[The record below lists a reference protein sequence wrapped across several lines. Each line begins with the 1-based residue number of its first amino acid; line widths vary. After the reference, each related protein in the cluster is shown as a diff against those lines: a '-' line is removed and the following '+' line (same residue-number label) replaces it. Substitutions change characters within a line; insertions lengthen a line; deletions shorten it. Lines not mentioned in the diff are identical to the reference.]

1 MPKFCGNCGSPLNAT
16 AIFCGGCGSRIPRDP
31 APAAFTPT
39 PVTTPDTAGYAPVP
53 AAFTPTPV
61 TTPDPAGYA
70 PVPAAF
76 TPTPVIT
83 PDPSGYAPVPAAFTP
98 TPVTTSDPSGYAPV
112 PAAFTPAPVTTPDPA
127 GYAPVPAAFTPAPV
141 PTPNPADYA
150 AVPAAFTPTPVTTPA
165 PVATPGP
172 AGYAP
177 VSAAP
182 APALGNAYP
191 AAPVKKSNTLLKV
204 VIAVILVLFMGATLV
219 LAGLWYAAQK
229 IKAKAHAVAAQ
240 VLSGAAAVPATRPSG
255 AGSPYQGRATSSA
268 NAPLSPPAASSF
280 PTWTPTA
287 SSGPLSGGPA
297 PLRVGMLVVTAIAD
311 ARGDY
316 ESLKQI
322 QSIDGSGTTLSYH
335 SEGPRPATGTQGAS
349 AATQAVSISRK
360 VLPQDLRSAHE
371 YAEVFGSTDPQ
382 SYPGTTAISAS
393 QDVLSE
399 LKQKGTTEFSFRPD
413 GLKGAI
419 GSLVSKFSA
428 LAGAAGAKDVG
439 GVSLDKFSKEQCSL
453 QREGNGLFAFPVLL
467 NAQPVTLPALRA
479 GCMTDDGPA
488 DFYILDQPDYPL
500 MLSWKLG
507 SGSQLQV
514 IKIAYP
520 PPPATRK
527 SEAKAA
533 PSAIEQQLKE
543 KKKVD
548 IYGIYFD
555 FASDR
560 LKPESTPVLEEIAGV
575 LKDNPDWKLT
585 VNGHTDN
592 VGGDVYNL
600 DLSKRRSAAVKQALV
615 TEYHVA
621 PERLATDGF
630 GASRPVDTNDTL
642 AGRARNRRVE
652 LTRE

>member
-1 MPKFCGNCGSPLNAT
+1 
-16 AIFCGGCGSRIPRDP
+16 
-31 APAAFTPT
+31 
-39 PVTTPDTAGYAPVP
+39 
-53 AAFTPTPV
+53 
-61 TTPDPAGYA
+61 
-70 PVPAAF
+70 
-76 TPTPVIT
+76 
-83 PDPSGYAPVPAAFTP
+83 
-98 TPVTTSDPSGYAPV
+98 
-112 PAAFTPAPVTTPDPA
+112 
-127 GYAPVPAAFTPAPV
+127 
-141 PTPNPADYA
+141 
-150 AVPAAFTPTPVTTPA
+150 
-165 PVATPGP
+165 
-172 AGYAP
+172 
-177 VSAAP
+177 
-182 APALGNAYP
+182 
-191 AAPVKKSNTLLKV
+191 
-204 VIAVILVLFMGATLV
+204 
-219 LAGLWYAAQK
+219 
-229 IKAKAHAVAAQ
+229 
-240 VLSGAAAVPATRPSG
+240 
-255 AGSPYQGRATSSA
+255 
-268 NAPLSPPAASSF
+268 
-280 PTWTPTA
+280 
-287 SSGPLSGGPA
+287 
-297 PLRVGMLVVTAIAD
+297 MLVVTAVAD
-311 ARGDY
+311 VRGDY

-335 SEGPRPATGTQGAS
+335 SEGPKPATGTQGAS
-349 AATQAVSISRK
+349 AGTQAVSISRK

-393 QDVLSE
+393 QDVLAE
-399 LKQKGTTEFSFRPD
+399 LKEKGTTSFSFRPD

-419 GSLVSKFSA
+419 GSLMSKFSA
-428 LAGAAGAKDVG
+428 IAGAAGTKDVG

-453 QREGNGLFAFPVLL
+453 QREGSGLFAFPVLL

-488 DFYILDQPDYPL
+488 EFYILDQPDYPL

-520 PPPATRK
+520 PPPAAPQ
-527 SEAKAA
+527 SEAKPA
-533 PSAIEQQLKE
+533 PSAIEQQLRE

-585 VNGHTDN
+585 VSGHTDN

-600 DLSKRRSAAVKQALV
+600 DLSKRRAAAVKQALV
-615 TEYHVA
+615 TQYHVA
-621 PERLATDGF
+621 EERLSTDGF